1 MLILAI
7 IVVDYY
13 KLLIPRQQ
21 RREIHQK
28 LIIPP
33 EFMNG
38 DTLYVGDSLEK
49 ITKFIEIEQ
58 IWYPGIFQG
67 KSYAEGCYRGNRG
80 FNTLIFNYKN
90 KLSSLSLVIENKDSI
105 PMKQF
110 FIKTAK
116 TFIKY
121 YGNNYKL
128 YHNTGFKSCR
138 MLLWRLSEDNTLLLE
153 GNIDSKNMSI
163 ADSNNIVIWYNY
175 GLAEEYSKL
184 STNAE
189 RKDLGLE

>member
-28 LIIPP
+28 FIIPP

-58 IWYPGIFQG
+58 IWYPGIFKG
-67 KSYAEGCYRGNRG
+67 KSYAKGCYSGNRG

-90 KLSSLSLVIENKDSI
+90 KLSSLYLAIENKDSI
-105 PMKQF
+105 PTKQF

-121 YGNNYKL
+121 YGNNYEI
-128 YHNTGFKSCR
+128 YHNTEYKSCR
-138 MLLWRLSEDNTLLLE
+138 MLFWRLPEDNTLLLE
-153 GNIDSKNMSI
+153 GSIDSKNMRI
-163 ADSNNIVIWYNY
+163 TDTNNIFILYNY
-175 GLAEEYSKL
+175 GLVEEYSKL